1 MSKRKMLQA
10 VENKYGGVLINR
22 ESLPTISV
30 EFAEMLK
37 VSLRTWANELV
48 NLVWLAIPIEKSD
61 LISVAVKY
69 GFSFHHCSQTAITLT
84 KPLEKE
90 TCVSRYASHT
100 VGVGAVVIR
109 EKRELLVVLEKNET
123 RSGYYKLPGGML
135 EPGEFIAEAAVRE
148 VYEET
153 GVQTR
158 FENFIGLRHHHRG
171 QFGTSN
177 IYAVC
182 RLTPLACEISIDR
195 SELADAK
202 WLPIKDFL
210 SDDEI
215 GLFNKE
221 IVKAAISAN
230 SFENIKIEGYM
241 NNADD
246 YEIFMSEE
254 RGENH
259 TSAE

>member
-1 MSKRKMLQA
+1 MLQA
-10 VENKYGGVLINR
+10 IENKYGGLIINS
-22 ESLPTISV
+22 ENLPTSSV

-37 VSLRTWANELV
+37 VSLQIWTNETA
-48 NLVWLAIPIEKSD
+48 NLVWLTIPVEKSD
-61 LISVAVKY
+61 LISVAVKH
-69 GFSFHHCSQTAITLT
+69 GFSFHHCSQAAVTLT

-90 TCVSRYASHT
+90 ICVPHYASHT

-109 EKRELLVVLEKNET
+109 ENRELLVVLEKSET

-148 VYEET
+148 VCEET
-153 GVQTR
+153 GIQTR
-158 FENFIGLRHHHRG
+158 FESFVGLRHHHRG

-182 RLTPLACEISIDR
+182 RLTPLACEISIER
-195 SELADAK
+195 SEIADAK
-202 WLPIKDFL
+202 WLLIKDFL

-221 IVKAAISAN
+221 IVKAALSAHL
-230 SFENIKIEGYM
+230 FENIKIEGYM
-241 NNADD
+241 NGTDD
-246 YEIFMSEE
+246 YEIFMYG
-254 RGENH
+254 RLRDFYV
-259 TSAE
+259 